1 MSTQLAAGGT
11 LASTDTETRGAA
23 APAGRTRT
31 GRNFGRGSGSNP
43 RNNRETSLTS
53 RLVVT
58 IVLGCFAVYFLV
70 PIWWLLVA
78 ASKPMGE
85 QFSSPGFWFNGMHLG
100 SNVAELLS
108 SRDGIFM
115 RWILNSI
122 FYAGVGAIVATLLA
136 SMAGYALAKYSF
148 RGREVVFGV
157 VLAAVLIPK
166 ILFTLPLYL
175 MFSEVGLINNPLA
188 VILPSIVS
196 PFGVYLSR
204 VFAAQSVPDE
214 VIEAARIDGL
224 GEVGIYFR
232 IGLRMMT
239 PALVTIFLFNFVEIW
254 NNYLL
259 PAMVINDSSLQ
270 PVTVGLVSWFASN
283 GKVPMALVVI
293 GALVSIIPLLLLFLF
308 LQRFWKAGLTAGAL
322 K

>member
-1 MSTQLAAGGT
+1 MSIQLTAGNDVAQASNASNEPAPASKESGRGRNSGMGAGGK
-11 LASTDTETRGAA
+11 A
-23 APAGRTRT
+23 
-31 GRNFGRGSGSNP
+31 
-43 RNNRETSLTS
+43 RNNRETTLAS

-58 IVLGCFAVYFLV
+58 VVLGCFAIYFLI
-70 PIWWLLVA
+70 PIWWLVVA

-85 QFSSPGFWFNGMHLG
+85 QFSAPGFWFNGMHMG
-100 SNVAELLS
+100 SNVTELLT

-122 FYAGVGAIVATLLA
+122 FYAGVGAVVGTLLA
-136 SMAGYALAKYSF
+136 SMAGYALAKYRF

-214 VIEAARIDGL
+214 VIEAARLDGV
-224 GEVGIYFR
+224 GEVGIFFR
-232 IGLRMMT
+232 IGIRMML

-283 GKVPMALVVI
+283 GKVPMSLVVV

>member
-1 MSTQLAAGGT
+1 MSAPMGSLAAKEQDLNPDEPRAKIAT
-11 LASTDTETRGAA
+11 
-23 APAGRTRT
+23 AGRNVDKKAVR
-31 GRNFGRGSGSNP
+31 NP
-43 RNNRETSLTS
+43 RNNRETSLMS
-53 RLVVT
+53 KLVVT
-58 IVLGCFAVYFLV
+58 IVLGCFALYFLA
-70 PIWWLLVA
+70 PIWWLLVS

-85 QFSSPGFWFNGMHLG
+85 QFSAPGFWFNGMHLG
-100 SNVAELLS
+100 DNIAELMTA
-108 SRDGIFM
+108 RDGIFL
-115 RWILNSI
+115 RWVLNSI
-122 FYAGVGAIVATLLA
+122 AYAGIGALIGTLLA
-136 SMAGYALAKYSF
+136 SMAGYAMAKYRF
-148 RGREVVFGV
+148 RGREAVFGV

-214 VIEAARIDGL
+214 VMEAARLDGV
-224 GEVGIYFR
+224 GEVGIFFR

-283 GKVPMALVVI
+283 GKVPMSLVVI
-293 GALVSIIPLLLLFLF
+293 GALVSVIPLLLLFLF
-308 LQRFWKAGLTAGAL
+308 LQRFWKAGLTAGAI

>member
-1 MSTQLAAGGT
+1 MSSQLTADDSLSPADPKT
-11 LASTDTETRGAA
+11 NMAPPPATRA
-23 APAGRTRT
+23 RL
-31 GRNFGRGSGSNP
+31 GRNFGAARGSGP
-43 RNNRETSLTS
+43 RNNRETSLAG

-58 IVLGCFAVYFLV
+58 IVLGCFALYFLV

-85 QFSSPGFWFNGMHLG
+85 QFSAPGFWFNGMHLG
-100 SNVAELLS
+100 SNVGELLT

-122 FYAGVGAIVATLLA
+122 FYAGVGAIVGTLLA
-136 SMAGYALAKYSF
+136 SMAGYALAKYRF

-214 VIEAARIDGL
+214 IIEAARIDGV

-239 PALVTIFLFNFVEIW
+239 PVLVTIFLFNFVEIW

-283 GKVPMALVVI
+283 GKVPMSLVVI

>member
-1 MSTQLAAGGT
+1 MSTQLIAGNDRDSENAVDGRAT
-11 LASTDTETRGAA
+11 
-23 APAGRTRT
+23 APGKPVGG
-31 GRNFGRGSGSNP
+31 GRNFGNGTGRKA
-43 RNNRETSLTS
+43 RDNRETTLTS

-58 IVLGCFAVYFLV
+58 IVLGCFAIYFLV
-70 PIWWLLVA
+70 PIWWLVVA

-85 QFSSPGFWFNGMHLG
+85 QFSAPGFWFNGMHMG

-122 FYAGVGAIVATLLA
+122 FYAGIGAIVGTLLA
-136 SMAGYALAKYSF
+136 SMAGYALAKYRF

-214 VIEAARIDGL
+214 VIEAARLDGL

-283 GKVPMALVVI
+283 GKVPMSLVVV

-308 LQRFWKAGLTAGAL
+308 LQRFWKAGLTAGAV

>member
-1 MSTQLAAGGT
+1 MSIQLTAGNDVAQ
-11 LASTDTETRGAA
+11 ASNAPTEP
-23 APAGRTRT
+23 APASKESGR
-31 GRNFGRGSGSNP
+31 GRNFGMGAGGKA
-43 RNNRETSLTS
+43 RNNRETTLAS

-58 IVLGCFAVYFLV
+58 VVLGCFAIYFLI
-70 PIWWLLVA
+70 PIWWLVVA

-85 QFSSPGFWFNGMHLG
+85 QFSAPGFWFNGMHMG
-100 SNVAELLS
+100 SNVTELLT

-122 FYAGVGAIVATLLA
+122 FYAGVGAVVGTLLA
-136 SMAGYALAKYSF
+136 SMAGYALAKYRF

-214 VIEAARIDGL
+214 VIEAARLDG
-224 GEVGIYFR
+224 VG
-232 IGLRMMT
+232 
-239 PALVTIFLFNFVEIW
+239 EIW
-254 NNYLL
+254 NIYLL

-283 GKVPMALVVI
+283 GKVPMSLVVV

>member
-1 MSTQLAAGGT
+1 MSTQAEVLAVAANDANAADAPT
-11 LASTDTETRGAA
+11 KASGS
-23 APAGRTRT
+23 
-31 GRNFGRGSGSNP
+31 GRNFGKQNMSKAL
-43 RNNRETSLTS
+43 NNRETSLAS

-58 IVLGCFAVYFLV
+58 IVLGCFAIYFLV
-70 PIWWLLVA
+70 PIWWLFVA

-85 QFSSPGFWFNGMHLG
+85 QFSAPGFWFNGMHLG
-100 SNVAELLS
+100 NNVAELLT

-115 RWILNSI
+115 RWILNSVL
-122 FYAGVGAIVATLLA
+122 YAGIGAIVGTLLA

-214 VIEAARIDGL
+214 VIEAARIDGVS
-224 GEVGIYFR
+224 EVGIFFR
-232 IGLRMMT
+232 IGMRMMT

-283 GKVPMALVVI
+283 GKVPMSLVVI
-293 GALVSIIPLLLLFLF
+293 GALVSVIPLLLLFLF
-308 LQRFWKAGLTAGAL
+308 LQRFWKAGLTAGAI